1 MGLFATRWHSQS
13 ERRRTLRLR
22 HVLGLAAAGCVVSA
36 LLTTPALADSS
47 PAVDNTVAATVE
59 AVDNT
64 LQSTSGGTVTPPA
77 TPTPSQDAAPAPAT
91 SEPSPAADASQVA
104 PPERDVSTTSSGSG
118 SESEVTNGASD
129 PVSKTISGAA
139 DTVRKALPE
148 SVGKTASD
156 LTETVGKA
164 TGGSLDLPAIPA
176 LPKLT
181 IAPIL
186 PANPILPLL
195 PNLSI
200 PGPDLPGIL
209 GTADDLLGLN
219 LRSTVSLVTAPVADV
234 LGATELTAPL
244 SEILG
249 VAGKGSP
256 PGAPPAQSSLGGHGA
271 SLDQP
276 FAPQALT
283 GPTSLSAIHEAARAP
298 SSQDFAVPRNA
309 PITPSMSSATT
320 PSAEPV
326 APGNSPNHGPL
337 PGPGTTSAAAPSGLL
352 LIGFAAM
359 LLVALAAAAPAIR
372 RLIQTAPA
380 CWRPAPFVA
389 LLERPG

>member
-1 MGLFATRWHSQS
+1 MGLFATTWHSQS

-36 LLTTPALADSS
+36 LLTSPALADSS
-47 PAVDNTVAATVE
+47 PAIDNTVAAAVE
-59 AVDNT
+59 AVDST
-64 LQSTSGGTVTPPA
+64 VQSTSGGNVTPPA
-77 TPTPSQDAAPAPAT
+77 TQTPPQDAAPAPAP

-104 PPERDVSTTSSGSG
+104 PPERDVSTTSNGSA
-118 SESEVTNGASD
+118 SEPEVTNGASD
-129 PVSKTISGAA
+129 PASKTISGAA
-139 DTVRKALPE
+139 DTVRNALSE

-156 LTETVGKA
+156 LTETVGQA
-164 TGGSLDLPAIPA
+164 TGGSLDLPA

-186 PANPILPLL
+186 PADPI
-195 PNLSI
+195 
-200 PGPDLPGIL
+200 PGIL
-209 GTADDLLGLN
+209 DTADDLLGLN
-219 LRSTVSLVTAPVADV
+219 LRSTVGLVTAPLVDV
-234 LGATELTAPL
+234 LGASELTSPL

-249 VAGKGSP
+249 VAGTGSP
-256 PGAPPAQSSLGGHGA
+256 PGAPPAHSSLGGHGG

-276 FAPQALT
+276 FASHALT
-283 GPTSLSAIHEAARAP
+283 GPTNSSAIHEAARAP
-298 SSQDFAVPRNA
+298 SSQDFVVPRNA

-326 APGNSPNHGPL
+326 GPGNSPNHGPL